1 MATIQVNGNSRQA
14 LLLATQ
20 PIIVSIENQKMQT
33 FSKIMR
39 LISLSL
45 LTGGSAAVTFT
56 AIVLVK
62 AAVAHGVSVSEAATA
77 NAPIFLS
84 YSKVAMGAAA
94 ILAIAEL
101 IDFNTLK
108 LKTKLDHVRYMC
120 SLVAIVCVAVFSFG
134 IVPPMESLLPDIK
147 TVAEAR
153 EQFHHLHELSR
164 AIFGASILFAF
175 VSLLMPAFKKE
186 STFPALSK
194 EGKEAVSIN

>member
-1 MATIQVNGNSRQA
+1 
-14 LLLATQ
+14 
-20 PIIVSIENQKMQT
+20 MQT

-84 YSKVAMGAAA
+84 YSKVAMGAAV

-101 IDFNTLK
+101 IDFSSLK
-108 LKTKLDHVRYMC
+108 VKTRLDHVRYAS
-120 SLVAIVCVAVFSFG
+120 SLLAIACVAVFTFG

-147 TVAEAR
+147 TVTEAR

-164 AIFGASILFAF
+164 AIFGTSMLFAF
-175 VSLLMPAFKKE
+175 VSLLLPVFKKE
-186 STFPALSK
+186 TSIPALSK